1 MKSLIAGGAIALAV
15 AAGAFFW
22 TGNAGG
28 QGETALPTGAVNAQ
42 EAGEEAGQ
50 VDVSGIVEM
59 TMGPEDA
66 DVTVVEYA
74 SFTCPHCATF
84 HENQFKKLKADYI
97 DTGKVHFIYRDV
109 YFDRLGLWASMVARC
124 GGRDRF
130 FGISE
135 MLYDQQRDWIGSG
148 DDPVQIANNLRRI
161 GKVAGLDEDKLESCL
176 ADIGKA
182 QALVTWFE
190 ANAEADDITSTPTLI
205 INGEQYSNM
214 GYDEL
219 KAILDEELAG

>member
-42 EAGEEAGQ
+42 EAAQ
-50 VDVSGIVEM
+50 VDTSGIVEM

-84 HENQFKKLKADYI
+84 HENQFKNLKADYI

-124 GGRDRF
+124 DGRDRF

-161 GKVAGLDEDKLESCL
+161 GKVAGLEEDKLESCL
-176 ADIGKA
+176 TDSEKA

>member
-182 QALVTWFE
+182 QALVAWFE